1 MQKRS
6 IAAVLFGPALLV
18 TLAACGGGDAQ
29 PSAGQGAAAPSQP
42 APAPDAGPATPT
54 GNVIEVQMVTTM
66 GGGSGEFQPG
76 TITARRGDV
85 IRFVNDGSAAHN
97 ISLPAA
103 LNPGRGNL
111 PAPSPYLVGDGEAFD
126 LAVNLAP
133 GTYEFQCDPHMAMG
147 MKGTLVV
154 ID

>member
-1 MQKRS
+1 MQKHS
-6 IAAVLFGPALLV
+6 IAAFVCGPALLV
-18 TLAACGGGDAQ
+18 ALVACGGGDAQ
-29 PSAGQGAAAPSQP
+29 PSGGQSAAAPP
-42 APAPDAGPATPT
+42 APASVPDAGPATPT
-54 GNVIEVQMVTTM
+54 GTIIEVRMVTTM
-66 GGGSGEFQPG
+66 GGGSGEYQPG

-97 ISLPAA
+97 ISMPAA

-111 PAPSPYLVGDGEAFD
+111 PPPSPYLVSAGEEYD